1 MEHDINNLK
10 IEVAVINEKLDS
22 QGKKLDRVISMIE
35 EHTKEENARFEEF
48 AKTKAEKW
56 VQHFVTGFISLLC
69 VAVLGA
75 LLRLI
80 IIQ

>member
-22 QGKKLDRVISMIE
+22 QSKKLDMVIQMIE
-35 EHTKEENARFEEF
+35 NHTRDENARFEEF
-48 AKTKAEKW
+48 AKTKAERW
-56 VQHFVTGFISLLC
+56 VQHFVTGFISVLC
-69 VAVLGA
+69 VTVLGA
-75 LLRLI
+75 FLRLI